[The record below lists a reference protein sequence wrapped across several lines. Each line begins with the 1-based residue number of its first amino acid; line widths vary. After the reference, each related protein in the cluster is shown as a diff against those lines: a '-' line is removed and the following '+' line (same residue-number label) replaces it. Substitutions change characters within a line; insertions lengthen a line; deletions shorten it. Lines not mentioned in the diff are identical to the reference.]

1 MGSEYKRWK
10 QNGDKYELYFTPFYE
25 DEKVA
30 ELFKDEDGDWCYS
43 SSVTNT
49 TEEFISAGKR
59 YLNDAKIEVEDA
71 IYKHYE
77 DERNYYQ
84 DILDKF
90 SEG

>member
-1 MGSEYKRWK
+1 M
-10 QNGDKYELYFTPFYE
+10 YFRPFYD

-43 SSVTNT
+43 SPVTDS
-49 TEEFISAGKR
+49 TEEFVSDGNR
-59 YLNDAKIEVEDA
+59 CLHDVKIEVEDA

-84 DILDKF
+84 DILDRF
-90 SEG
+90 SE